1 MYTQSRIASIDD
13 AELYCRRD
21 LEKKLQRAAD
31 MFANGENTL
40 KACLEA
46 VGITDAEFDFYFHTT
61 SEQYKVIL
69 IYLKT
74 YTIPDCMSG
83 MIDRFFAMTNFEV
96 WETPDEKIADYLAF
110 GPCAFEIDGILYD
123 VDTVQAQFKT
133 MNEFVE
139 YVKAGKEL

>member
-1 MYTQSRIASIDD
+1 
-13 AELYCRRD
+13 
-21 LEKKLQRAAD
+21 

-74 YTIPDCMSG
+74 YTVPDCISG
-83 MIDRFFAMTNFEV
+83 MIDRYFAMTSFEV
-96 WETPDEKIADYLAF
+96 WETSEEKSVNLTF
-110 GPCAFEIDGILYD
+110 GPCAFEIDGALYD
-123 VDTVQAQFKT
+123 VNMVYANFKT
-133 MNEFVE
+133 MNEFIE